1 MYFFVRFQ
9 ECLPSF
15 ALFFPSVTKVVRISI
30 VGRTDR
36 PHLSVSLA
44 ASSSPPAMTNRLSLA
59 KGESQERAA
68 SCKPVTLAIQL
79 ARLRHFS
86 RWWCQS
92 IVQCGSSVAGG
103 VSESTASSSSPPP
116 FLLPGARQQTGKS
129 RAGGERIPRRNLM
142 RADHVCTPR

>member
-68 SCKPVTLAIQL
+68 SCKPVTLAIQRRGCGTL
-79 ARLRHFS
+79 A
-86 RWWCQS
+86 
-92 IVQCGSSVAGG
+92 
-103 VSESTASSSSPPP
+103 
-116 FLLPGARQQTGKS
+116 
-129 RAGGERIPRRNLM
+129 
-142 RADHVCTPR
+142 ADDVNQ